1 MHGKLNLQPLQC
13 FLSIAIVVTAGLLFV
28 FPSGRAQQTDYPR
41 ILKYEVTRASSAR
54 LTQTIQIENPT
65 YQEIVGGKL
74 SVPLIMNETSRHYAI
89 LYDRT
94 STAGDFTT
102 FNDSS
107 GNMYIC
113 WDNLTIWPGK
123 RYEATLSYFV
133 FSFGIRY
140 RIDSGLIG
148 NYDKHSD
155 LYVKYIQP
163 EDLVQSDS
171 PEIVSEAQSITQGS
185 MDIHDKVSKI
195 YGFVTSHVR
204 YSHEEQERGA
214 LWALKNGTGDYS
226 EYSYLFVALC
236 RAAGIPARLNVGFG
250 FRPSE
255 ENTTDGHMWTEYYLQ
270 NYGWVPVDPTW
281 NIFDGTDEK
290 HFVTMKSVPEVMP
303 YANYFLNFTSGPN
316 SEEVKHSQQVT
327 LLNSPNNTFEN
338 DLLREVL
345 AALKT
350 EGNARYAITIGK
362 FSGVPLFFRTD
373 ATRLDET
380 LAASELN
387 MQNALET
394 WQTQPLI
401 AQEQLL
407 EAQSQAAEAVW
418 KAWTLISYAFAILI
432 GTLMAILAATS
443 LILRQRSKSVKQD
456 S

>member
-1 MHGKLNLQPLQC
+1 MLGQLDHL
-13 FLSIAIVVTAGLLFV
+13 A
-28 FPSGRAQQTDYPR
+28 
-41 ILKYEVTRASSAR
+41 
-54 LTQTIQIENPT
+54 
-65 YQEIVGGKL
+65 
-74 SVPLIMNETSRHYAI
+74 
-89 LYDRT
+89 
-94 STAGDFTT
+94 
-102 FNDSS
+102 
-107 GNMYIC
+107 
-113 WDNLTIWPGK
+113 GK

-133 FSFGIRY
+133 FSFEIRY
-140 RIDSGLIG
+140 RIDSELIG

-155 LYVKYIQP
+155 LYTKYSQP

-171 PEIVSEAQSITQGS
+171 PEIVSKAQSITQGT
-185 MDIHDKVSKI
+185 MDIHEKVSKI

-214 LWALKNGTGDYS
+214 LWALENGTGDCS

-250 FRPSE
+250 FRQSE
-255 ENTTDGHMWTEYYLQ
+255 ENTTDGHMWAEYYLQ

-303 YANYFLNFTSGPN
+303 YANYFLNFTSGPG
-316 SEEVKHSQQVT
+316 SAEVKHSQQVT
-327 LLNSPNNTFEN
+327 LLNSPSDTFEN
-338 DLLREVL
+338 DLLKEVL

-350 EGNARYAITIGK
+350 EENARYAITIGK

-387 MQNALET
+387 MQIALET

-401 AQEQLL
+401 AHEQLL
-407 EAQSQAAEAVW
+407 EAQSQATEAVR
-418 KAWTLISYAFAILI
+418 KAWTLISYAFAIFI
-432 GTLMAILAATS
+432 GTLMAILAAAS
-443 LILRQRSKSVKQD
+443 LVLRQRSKSVRQD

>member
-1 MHGKLNLQPLQC
+1 MRVPLW
-13 FLSIAIVVTAGLLFV
+13 T
-28 FPSGRAQQTDYPR
+28 
-41 ILKYEVTRASSAR
+41 SSANR
-54 LTQTIQIENPT
+54 RSSHIEVRSDPSFFGTTHSDDSDRKPHLPRNRGRKT
-65 YQEIVGGKL
+65 R
-74 SVPLIMNETSRHYAI
+74 VPLIMNETSRHYAT
-89 LYDRT
+89 LHDCT

-102 FNDSS
+102 FNDRS

-113 WDNLTIWPGK
+113 WDNLTIRPGK

-148 NYDKHSD
+148 DYDKHSD

-163 EDLVQSDS
+163 EELVQSDS
-171 PEIVSEAQSITQGS
+171 PEIVSKAQSITQGI

-195 YGFVTSHVR
+195 YDFVTSHVR

-214 LWALKNGTGDYS
+214 LWALTNGTGDCS

-316 SEEVKHSQQVT
+316 SAEVKHSQQIT
-327 LLNSPNNTFEN
+327 LLNSPSNTFEN
-338 DLLREVL
+338 DLQREVL

-350 EGNARYAITIGK
+350 EENARYAITIGK

-394 WQTQPLI
+394 WQTQPLTAHEHI
-401 AQEQLL
+401 I
-407 EAQSQAAEAVW
+407 EAQRQADEVLHKGW
-418 KAWTLISYAFAILI
+418 MLISYALVVFI
-432 GTLMAILAATS
+432 GTLMGILAATS
-443 LILRQRSKSVKQD
+443 LLLRRQRSKAFNQD
-456 S
+456 LLTY

>member
-1 MHGKLNLQPLQC
+1 ML
-13 FLSIAIVVTAGLLFV
+13 
-28 FPSGRAQQTDYPR
+28 PSGRVQQTDDPS
-41 ILKYEVTRASSAR
+41 ILKYEVTRAFSGR
-54 LTQTIQIENPT
+54 LTQTIQIEDLA
-65 YQEIVGGKL
+65 YQEIVGGEL
-74 SVPLIMNETSRHYAI
+74 LVPIIMNETSRHYAI

-94 STAGDFTT
+94 TTSGDFTT
-102 FNDSS
+102 LNDSY

-113 WDNLTIWPGK
+113 WDNLTIGPGQ
-123 RYEATLSYFV
+123 RYEVTLSYFV

-171 PEIVSEAQSITQGS
+171 PEIVSKAQSITQGIT
-185 MDIHDKVSKI
+185 DIHQKVSNI

-214 LWALKNGTGDYS
+214 LWALKNGTGDCS

-255 ENTTDGHMWTEYYLQ
+255 ENTTDGHMWAEYYLQ

-281 NIFDGTDEK
+281 NIFEGTDEK
-290 HFVTMKSVPEVMP
+290 HFVTMKSFPEVMP

-316 SEEVKHSQQVT
+316 SAEVKHSQQVT

-338 DLLREVL
+338 DLLREVQ
-345 AALKT
+345 ATLKT
-350 EGNARYAITIGK
+350 EENARYAITIGK

-380 LAASELN
+380 LAAGELN

-401 AQEQLL
+401 AHAQLL
-407 EAQSQAAEAVW
+407 EAQSQAAKAVR
-418 KAWTLISYAFAILI
+418 KAWTLISYAFAIFI
-432 GTLMAILAATS
+432 GTLTAILAATS
-443 LILRQRSKSVKQD
+443 LMLRQRSKSVKQY